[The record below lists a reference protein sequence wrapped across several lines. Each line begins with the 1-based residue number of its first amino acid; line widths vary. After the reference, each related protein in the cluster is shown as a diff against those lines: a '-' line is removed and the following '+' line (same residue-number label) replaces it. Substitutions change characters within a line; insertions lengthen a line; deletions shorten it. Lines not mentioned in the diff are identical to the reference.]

1 MKIQHILPFY
11 ISLLFSVA
19 VFSQQKVDTVKT
31 KQVYGIRI
39 GIDISKPVISFVDA
53 DKKGLELTGDIRFKP
68 NYYLVT
74 ELGYEDVIQTEDY
87 LNYATKGTY
96 IKLGINYNA
105 YQNWK
110 GMRNEIYLGTRYAF
124 GLYTQTLNSYSVN
137 VSGTYFEPEL
147 IEINKEYADLTAHW
161 LEFVIGMKVETF
173 HNLFL
178 GAQLNVKKMIT
189 IKEPDNFKNLY
200 IPGFNRVFENNMG
213 IGFNYTL
220 SYLIPIIKKNK

>member
-1 MKIQHILPFY
+1 MKIQHILTFY
-11 ISLLFSVA
+11 ISLFCTLA

-31 KQVYGIRI
+31 KQIYGIRV
-39 GIDISKPVISFVDA
+39 GVDISKPIISFVDD
-53 DKKGLELTGDIRFKP
+53 DKKGLELTGDIRFLP
-68 NYYLVT
+68 NYYAAV
-74 ELGYEDVIQTEDY
+74 ELGYEDVIGTEDY
-87 LNYATKGTY
+87 LNYTSKGTY
-96 IKLGINYNA
+96 IKLGVNYNA

-124 GLYTQTLNSYSVN
+124 GLHTQTLNNYSVN
-137 VSGTYFEPEL
+137 VNGTYFEPE
-147 IEINKEYADLTAHW
+147 IKDINKEYPDLTAHW
-161 LEFVIGMKVETF
+161 LEFIIGMRVETF
-173 HNLFL
+173 NNLFL

-189 IKEPDNFKNLY
+189 TKDPDNFKSLY